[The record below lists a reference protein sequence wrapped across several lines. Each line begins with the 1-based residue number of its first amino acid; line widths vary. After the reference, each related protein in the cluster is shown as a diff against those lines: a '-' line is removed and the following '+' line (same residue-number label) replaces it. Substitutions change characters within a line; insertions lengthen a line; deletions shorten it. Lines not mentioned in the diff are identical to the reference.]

1 MTGPQAPEDG
11 YSYLLPK
18 SFVILL
24 HRITPDMPAG
34 RCLQAEG
41 CQVQNEEHIVR
52 RAQDGDEEAFSMLYE
67 EHFDKVFRYMALR
80 VKDRSE
86 AEDMAQ
92 QVFVKSFEALPA
104 FKWKG
109 APFGAWLFSIAR
121 NLVVDRGRKAGKQ
134 PMTSIDD
141 VVIPSNENLENIVE
155 TKMEMEKVVEAS
167 KRLTPSQREV
177 VALRFGAEMSI
188 AETAKIM
195 GKNEGAIKALQH
207 SAINAL
213 RRLLVQGNNG

>member
-1 MTGPQAPEDG
+1 MQD
-11 YSYLLPK
+11 
-18 SFVILL
+18 
-24 HRITPDMPAG
+24 
-34 RCLQAEG
+34 
-41 CQVQNEEHIVR
+41 EESIVR
-52 RAQDGDEEAFSMLYE
+52 RAQEGDEGAFSMLYE

-80 VKDRSE
+80 VRDRSE

-92 QVFVKSFEALPA
+92 QVFVKAFEALPT

-109 APFGAWLFSIAR
+109 APFGAWLFRIAR
-121 NLVVDRGRKAGKQ
+121 NHVVDRQRKAGKQ
-134 PMTSIDD
+134 ATMSIDD
-141 VVIPSNENLENIVE
+141 AVVLSDENVENKIE

-167 KRLTPSQREV
+167 RRLTPAQREV

-195 GKNEGAIKALQH
+195 GKNDGAIKALQH

-213 RRLLVQGNNG
+213 RRILIQGNNG

>member
-1 MTGPQAPEDG
+1 M
-11 YSYLLPK
+11 
-18 SFVILL
+18 
-24 HRITPDMPAG
+24 
-34 RCLQAEG
+34 
-41 CQVQNEEHIVR
+41 QNEEHIVR

-67 EHFDKVFRYMALR
+67 EHFDKVFRYMVLR

-92 QVFVKSFEALPA
+92 QVFVKSFEALPS

-121 NLVVDRGRKAGKQ
+121 NLVVDRQRKAGKQ
-134 PMTSIDD
+134 PVTSIDD
-141 VVIPSNENLENIVE
+141 VVLLSDENLENNVE

-167 KRLTPSQREV
+167 KSLTPSQREV

-213 RRLLVQGNNG
+213 RRLLAQGNNG

>member
-1 MTGPQAPEDG
+1 M
-11 YSYLLPK
+11 
-18 SFVILL
+18 
-24 HRITPDMPAG
+24 
-34 RCLQAEG
+34 
-41 CQVQNEEHIVR
+41 QNEEHIVR

-92 QVFVKSFEALPA
+92 QVFVKSFEALPS
-104 FKWKG
+104 FKWRG

-141 VVIPSNENLENIVE
+141 VVILSNENLENIVE

-207 SAINAL
+207 SAVGAL
-213 RRLLVQGNNG
+213 RRLLVQENNG